1 MPKETQSFD
10 LADTRHRC
18 GDFGDGAMR
27 MGALGS
33 STSQSSGRAR
43 EAAVPYLNVRARM
56 APSDSH
62 SGGARQAAVDGICL
76 HSHSRS
82 NDGLNGGDRG
92 SGTGGA

>member
-33 STSQSSGRAR
+33 STFQSSGHAR
-43 EAAVPYLNVRARM
+43 EAAVPYPHVRAEM
-56 APSDSH
+56 APSDIH
-62 SGGARQAAVDGICL
+62 SGDARQAAVDGVCL
-76 HSHSRS
+76 QSHSR
-82 NDGLNGGDRG
+82 NDVGLNGGDGG